1 MLFCHF
7 CLFCLVFKVL
17 FCFGFGLCF
26 VFWFCFGFGFGFG
39 FVFEFFVSVVLY
51 KPYCASFSY
60 SNTCVCLD
68 EMARNIIICKIKEL
82 LNGKK

>member
-1 MLFCHF
+1 MLICRF

-26 VFWFCFGFGFGFG
+26 VFWFCFGFGFGFC

-51 KPYCASFSY
+51 KPYVHRFPIQTRVSVWMKWLG
-60 SNTCVCLD
+60 T
-68 EMARNIIICKIKEL
+68 
-82 LNGKK
+82 